1 MNSAF
6 YAFINNSEACNLLK
20 KNENQPSFVI
30 LPGWRMYKDFPW
42 QIWAVGWLAI
52 FKAFIWLSTS
62 PDCPDPVLN
71 ILTIKFVVCMVPF
84 IIFGIGVWN
93 LRKWAVWGIILL
105 CIADLVFFI
114 IFQPEIYMAAGCM
127 MGNSFW
133 LLTLTLMLFN
143 GPLGSVLILITTPYL
158 LKHSGKNYLGIL
170 NNAK

>member
-20 KNENQPSFVI
+20 KNKNQPSFVI